1 MPILIL
7 IVVAAI
13 YCIGFTLACGTLRL
27 PRFHMPIYR
36 NYFGR
41 WTYSGED
48 AGMGMVYIILASAAI
63 GFLVGL
69 PLTIGVA
76 FYQSEGAMKSVDFD
90 TGLFLK
96 TTIGITLYLIITHAY
111 KWAKSRDYLR
121 AYVRFWPSQFWPET
135 DEDALIL
142 GFKSVADYER
152 YKDEENTEDERES
165 WYPRKNVA
173 QVYLDTLK
181 SCPLWFSRDIM
192 WAGIVNPRMRTR
204 FNVLNIQ
211 FGLQGDAAVRE
222 QSGFLLKAI
231 CRTLRVFGIPT
242 DDSKVGRVLTYG
254 SIDDIK
260 AAGLYTE
267 IIIGY
272 GKSTWSGNVHGCA
285 ASRRGDLAASAPIR
299 CFADL
304 WLKLIKLLP
313 AEDRLM

>member
-1 MPILIL
+1 
-7 IVVAAI
+7 
-13 YCIGFTLACGTLRL
+13 
-27 PRFHMPIYR
+27 
-36 NYFGR
+36 
-41 WTYSGED
+41 
-48 AGMGMVYIILASAAI
+48 
-63 GFLVGL
+63 
-69 PLTIGVA
+69 
-76 FYQSEGAMKSVDFD
+76 
-90 TGLFLK
+90 
-96 TTIGITLYLIITHAY
+96 
-111 KWAKSRDYLR
+111 
-121 AYVRFWPSQFWPET
+121 
-135 DEDALIL
+135 
-142 GFKSVADYER
+142 
-152 YKDEENTEDERES
+152 
-165 WYPRKNVA
+165 
-173 QVYLDTLK
+173 LDTLK